1 MALSSVALIASLT
14 SLWKS
19 VLKPARIAI
28 DPIDHKVF
36 GRSDGHDVPS
46 IYSMSVDL
54 AISNEG
60 ARAGV
65 LTRID
70 FANVESVGWPEFAKA
85 TIESDYWLPTIAD
98 AGDGKAL
105 GLPSTLAPGGIET
118 VRINFKLQGAVYEAA
133 RTTPQ
138 PNLTPLAV
146 GLFNLREVRLE
157 ARVQYRRASPTSVM
171 AGSWTPAS

>member
-1 MALSSVALIASLT
+1 
-14 SLWKS
+14 
-19 VLKPARIAI
+19 
-28 DPIDHKVF
+28 
-36 GRSDGHDVPS
+36 
-46 IYSMSVDL
+46 MSVDL

-70 FANVESVGWPEFAKA
+70 FANVASVGWPEFAV
-85 TIESDYWLPTIAD
+85 TTVESDYWVPTIAD
-98 AGDGKAL
+98 AGDGRPL

-118 VRINFKLQGAVYEAA
+118 VRISFKLKGAIYEAA
-133 RTTPQ
+133 HVTPQ

-157 ARVQYRRASPTSVM
+157 ARVQYRRAALFGSRGPTETLETLTFDGQQYRDPACAHWEA
-171 AGSWTPAS
+171 AGRSSLVKVAHGGPAG